1 MSNQIIQITALIIT
15 IIMQI
20 VTPTQREEI
29 GVKSEKETTSMTA
42 VVIQVHQIVHLVTHL
57 VVATQADRT
66 TTVGEFAG
74 VAFRVV

>member
-15 IIMQI
+15 IIIQI
-20 VTPTQREEI
+20 VNPTHKEEI

-42 VVIQVHQIVHLVTHL
+42 VVIQVQEIVHLVTHL
-57 VVATQADRT
+57 VVATPQTT
-66 TTVGEFAG
+66 TTVGEFAT